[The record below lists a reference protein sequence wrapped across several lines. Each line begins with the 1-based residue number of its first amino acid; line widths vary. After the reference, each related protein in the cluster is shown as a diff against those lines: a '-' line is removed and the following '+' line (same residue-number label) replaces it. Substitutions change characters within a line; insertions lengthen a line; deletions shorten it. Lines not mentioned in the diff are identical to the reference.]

1 MESSAKTIRSLDLD
15 EIAAWKVNCPDA
27 GEQKIARAHDSKG
40 FNWSAPQVEQ
50 FWDAVVSGRPLGSF
64 RLRHGAGL
72 PVLEDGEPRA
82 TAVALGCYNPWDK
95 TADAWEGLQKEGM
108 RRFSP
113 QPEGPRGILWIDLA
127 RPSRDGVAYV
137 FRLVTHDEPWG
148 FLRNREGALPKHGAR
163 LAWENFIRVIR
174 CQKEIPANDSLP
186 AWASG
191 DTLPLAW
198 AWPWDAVTPMPFCL
212 LCELAG
218 IPTPEWEEFL
228 LFSIENNPMWQLDC
242 PMPTAAS
249 HCWKEKIC
257 QLLKHRQG
265 EDYERLRDLVGRM
278 PEALRQR
285 VPVEDVEDAAGERAT
300 RGDA

>member
-1 MESSAKTIRSLDLD
+1 MHSADAAPGRALDL
-15 EIAAWKVNCPDA
+15 EEVASWKVNCPDA
-27 GEQKIARAHDSKG
+27 GEQKIALKPDSRG
-40 FNWSAPQVEQ
+40 FNWSAQEVEN
-50 FWDAVVSGRPLGSF
+50 FWEAVVSGRPLGSF
-64 RLRHGAGL
+64 TLRRGGAL
-72 PVLEDGEPRA
+72 PVLEDGEQRA
-82 TAVALGCYNPWDK
+82 TAVALGFYDPWEK
-95 TADAWEGLQKEGM
+95 NADAWEGLQKEGM

-127 RPSRDGVAYV
+127 RPARDDISYV

-148 FLRNREGALPKHGAR
+148 FLRNRQGHLPEHGAR

-174 CQKEIPANDSLP
+174 CQKEIPANESLP

-198 AWPWDAVTPMPFCL
+198 AWPWDAVTPMPFSL

-218 IPTPEWEEFL
+218 IATPEWEEFL

-242 PMPTAAS
+242 PMPTAAT

-257 QLLKHRQG
+257 QILKHRQG
-265 EDYERLRDLVGRM
+265 EDYERLSALVKRL
-278 PEALRQR
+278 PAALKARI
-285 VPVEDVEDAAGERAT
+285 PVVEVE
-300 RGDA
+300 

>member
-1 MESSAKTIRSLDLD
+1 MPDTLNAPRALDL
-15 EIAAWKVNCPDA
+15 EEVASWKVNCPDA
-27 GEQKIARAHDSKG
+27 GEQKIALKAGSAG
-40 FNWSAPQVEQ
+40 FNWSAQDVEN
-50 FWDAVVSGRPLGSF
+50 FWEAVVSGRPLGSF
-64 RLRHGAGL
+64 TLRRGDGL
-72 PVLEDGEPRA
+72 PVLEDGEQRA
-82 TAVALGCYNPWDK
+82 TAVALGFYDPWEK
-95 TADAWEGLQKEGM
+95 NADAWEGLQKEGM

-127 RPSRDGVAYV
+127 RPAQAGVSYV

-148 FLRNREGALPKHGAR
+148 FLRNRKGHLPAHGAR

-174 CQKEIPANDSLP
+174 CQKEIPANESLP

-198 AWPWDAVTPMPFCL
+198 AWPWDAKTPMPFSL

-218 IPTPEWEEFL
+218 IATPEWEEFL

-242 PMPTAAS
+242 PMPTAAT

-257 QLLKHRQG
+257 QLLKHREG
-265 EDYERLRDLVGRM
+265 EDYERLSALVKLLPGALKGRI
-278 PEALRQR
+278 PVVEA
-285 VPVEDVEDAAGERAT
+285 V
-300 RGDA
+300 